1 MTSGKWNAFSHFFQK
16 KKKERERESSL
27 MQDTKLFWFTQV
39 LGKNL
44 HGRTIKGV
52 GDNPQ
57 PSSKAESSQPRA
69 KNKDSSAL
77 CRHLVEYS
85 LPVFH
90 FGTKYRL
97 PWWLRW

>member
-16 KKKERERESSL
+16 KKMKIERELL
-27 MQDTKLFWFTQV
+27 MQGTKLFWFTQV

-57 PSSKAESSQPRA
+57 PSRKAESNQPRA
-69 KNKDSSAL
+69 KKKDPRVPYADTS
-77 CRHLVEYS
+77 
-85 LPVFH
+85 
-90 FGTKYRL
+90 
-97 PWWLRW
+97 

>member
-16 KKKERERESSL
+16 KKERKKIERELL

-52 GDNPQ
+52 GDNP
-57 PSSKAESSQPRA
+57 
-69 KNKDSSAL
+69 
-77 CRHLVEYS
+77 
-85 LPVFH
+85 
-90 FGTKYRL
+90 
-97 PWWLRW
+97 

>member
-16 KKKERERESSL
+16 KKKKRKKIERELL

-52 GDNPQ
+52 GDNP
-57 PSSKAESSQPRA
+57 
-69 KNKDSSAL
+69 
-77 CRHLVEYS
+77 
-85 LPVFH
+85 
-90 FGTKYRL
+90 
-97 PWWLRW
+97 